1 MPVQTRS
8 QTKALKSQFS
18 KKVAKPVVTVKP
30 VVAPVVAPVVKPVV
44 APVVTNPV
52 VTNPVTNPVVPVLKL
67 VPVISYIKPFT
78 KTKKPLATLATE
90 PELLALGL
98 TGCSRD
104 PTGKFRIVVKA
115 TDLEFIHVCEVTA
128 NYGREELHQKWA
140 IAPQGY
146 YWQHFSQKCYY
157 SFDWYE
163 LRPIPVSV

>member
-18 KKVAKPVVTVKP
+18 KKVVTSHVVTS
-30 VVAPVVAPVVKPVV
+30 
-44 APVVTNPV
+44 PVVTNPV
-52 VTNPVTNPVVPVLKL
+52 VNPVLKL

-78 KTKKPLATLATE
+78 KTKKPLATLVTE

-98 TGCSRD
+98 TSCSRD

>member
-18 KKVAKPVVTVKP
+18 KKVAKPVTKP
-30 VVAPVVAPVVKPVV
+30 
-44 APVVTNPV
+44 
-52 VTNPVTNPVVPVLKL
+52 VTNPVTNPVLKLVPVVPVAPVVPVLKL
-67 VPVISYIKPFT
+67 VPVISDAPYIKPIT
-78 KTKKPLATLATE
+78 KTKKPLATLVTE

-98 TGCSRD
+98 TSCSRD

>member
-18 KKVAKPVVTVKP
+18 KKVVTNPVVTS
-30 VVAPVVAPVVKPVV
+30 
-44 APVVTNPV
+44 PVVTNPV
-52 VTNPVTNPVVPVLKL
+52 VNPVLKL

-90 PELLALGL
+90 EELLALGL

-128 NYGREELHQKWA
+128 NYAREELHRKWA

>member
-18 KKVAKPVVTVKP
+18 KKVAKPVV
-30 VVAPVVAPVVKPVV
+30 APVVA
-44 APVVTNPV
+44 
-52 VTNPVTNPVVPVLKL
+52 PVVPVLKL
-67 VPVISYIKPFT
+67 VPVISDAPYIKPFT
-78 KTKKPLATLATE
+78 KTKKPLATLVTE

-98 TGCSRD
+98 TSCSRD

>member
-1 MPVQTRS
+1 MPAQTRS

-18 KKVAKPVVTVKP
+18 KKVAKPV
-30 VVAPVVAPVVKPVV
+30 APVVAPV
-44 APVVTNPV
+44 
-52 VTNPVTNPVVPVLKL
+52 VVPVLKL
-67 VPVISYIKPFT
+67 VPVISDASFIKPFT
-78 KTKKPLATLATE
+78 KTKKPLATLATV

-140 IAPQGY
+140 IAPKGY
-146 YWQHFSQKCYY
+146 YWQYFSQKCYY

-163 LRPIPVSV
+163 LRSIPVSV

>member
-18 KKVAKPVVTVKP
+18 KKVVTSHVVTS
-30 VVAPVVAPVVKPVV
+30 
-44 APVVTNPV
+44 PVVTNPV
-52 VTNPVTNPVVPVLKL
+52 VNPVLKL

-90 PELLALGL
+90 EELLALGL

-128 NYGREELHQKWA
+128 NYAREELHRKWA

>member
-18 KKVAKPVVTVKP
+18 KNVVTSPVVTS
-30 VVAPVVAPVVKPVV
+30 
-44 APVVTNPV
+44 PVVTNPV
-52 VTNPVTNPVVPVLKL
+52 VTSPVVTSPVVTNPVVNPVLKL

-90 PELLALGL
+90 EELLALGL

-128 NYGREELHQKWA
+128 NYAREELHRKWA

>member
-18 KKVAKPVVTVKP
+18 KKVANPVVNPVVTVKP
-30 VVAPVVAPVVKPVV
+30 VV
-44 APVVTNPV
+44 
-52 VTNPVTNPVVPVLKL
+52 PVLNL
-67 VPVISYIKPFT
+67 VPVISYIKPITF
-78 KTKKPLATLATE
+78 TKKPLATLATE

>member
-8 QTKALKSQFS
+8 QTKALKSQFY
-18 KKVAKPVVTVKP
+18 KNVVNP
-30 VVAPVVAPVVKPVV
+30 
-44 APVVTNPV
+44 VTNPV
-52 VTNPVTNPVVPVLKL
+52 INPVTNPVINPVINPVTNPVTNPVINPVTNPVLKL

-90 PELLALGL
+90 EELLALGL

-128 NYGREELHQKWA
+128 NYAREELHRKWA

-163 LRPIPVSV
+163 LRPIPVFV

>member
-18 KKVAKPVVTVKP
+18 KKVAKPVV
-30 VVAPVVAPVVKPVV
+30 APVVA
-44 APVVTNPV
+44 
-52 VTNPVTNPVVPVLKL
+52 PVVPVLKL
-67 VPVISYIKPFT
+67 VPVISDAPYIKPIT
-78 KTKKPLATLATE
+78 KTKKPLATLVTE

-98 TGCSRD
+98 TSCSRD

>member
-8 QTKALKSQFS
+8 QTKALKSQFY
-18 KKVAKPVVTVKP
+18 KKVAKPVSP
-30 VVAPVVAPVVKPVV
+30 VVAPVPVV
-44 APVVTNPV
+44 APL
-52 VTNPVTNPVVPVLKL
+52 LKI
-67 VPVISYIKPFT
+67 VPVISNIKPFT
-78 KTKKPLATLATE
+78 FTKKPLATLATE

-146 YWQHFSQKCYY
+146 YWQYFSQKCYY

>member
-18 KKVAKPVVTVKP
+18 KNVTNPVLKLVPVTKP
-30 VVAPVVAPVVKPVV
+30 VVAPVVV
-44 APVVTNPV
+44 
-52 VTNPVTNPVVPVLKL
+52 PVVPVLKL
-67 VPVISYIKPFT
+67 VPVISDAPYIKPIT
-78 KTKKPLATLATE
+78 KTKKPLATLVTE

-98 TGCSRD
+98 TSCSRD
-104 PTGKFRIVVKA
+104 PTGKFRVVVKA